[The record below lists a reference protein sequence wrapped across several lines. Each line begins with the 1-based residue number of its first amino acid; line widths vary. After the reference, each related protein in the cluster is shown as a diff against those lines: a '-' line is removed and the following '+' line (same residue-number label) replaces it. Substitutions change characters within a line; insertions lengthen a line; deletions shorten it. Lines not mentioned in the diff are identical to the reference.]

1 MKRKALSQHRID
13 RPGHSLEHRASSLC
27 LCPSLSSSSE
37 LVQGVVAHVVI
48 IITRLIGLR
57 EKVAISNPNAHTV
70 ILPSCAFGKKSG
82 KACIRLTQV
91 TQRWQTSSKACASHF
106 LHALN
111 CSKPRPL
118 LINYSTRSTD
128 ESSPGA
134 APNTCATASFVF
146 TSLVCVSRNYN
157 TNHRALKTATPRGA
171 RPRFM
176 MPLRPATIRC
186 VSIRAVY

>member
-82 KACIRLTQV
+82 KACIRLTQ
-91 TQRWQTSSKACASHF
+91 RWQPSSKACASHL